1 MSRIIGKGRGRR
13 TTPAAY
19 SLAFQLMRGELGEII
34 GTIGLSV
41 IKDAD
46 LAVGSLSDVH
56 KDGFIAF
63 SNFQIPTEDG
73 ERVGALT
80 TKGTYE
86 QVANLPQAVQAV
98 AADYYRYI

>member
-1 MSRIIGKGRGRR
+1 
-13 TTPAAY
+13 
-19 SLAFQLMRGELGEII
+19 MRGELGEII

>member
-1 MSRIIGKGRGRR
+1 M
-13 TTPAAY
+13 
-19 SLAFQLMRGELGEII
+19 
-34 GTIGLSV
+34 